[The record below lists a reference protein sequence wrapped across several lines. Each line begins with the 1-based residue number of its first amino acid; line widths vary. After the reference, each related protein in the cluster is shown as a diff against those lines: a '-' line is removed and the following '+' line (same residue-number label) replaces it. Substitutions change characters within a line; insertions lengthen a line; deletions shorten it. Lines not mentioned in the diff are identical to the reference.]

1 MREETWFKMLI
12 ISTVLHFIAV
22 GAFSIP
28 IKRTPKRFE
37 ALSAYSVNL
46 VGDIGGGPGG
56 PKAGKLLEG
65 KAVPEKKISPDRAS
79 KPVPTRKS
87 KPVPIRKEKE
97 AVSLSKK
104 KVPPKAVPSKETTT
118 KEELS
123 RLNERIREMK
133 KRTEYLDVTKTKGLS
148 GTAGTGR
155 TGGSGYG
162 LPGSSEGGGSTLDPV
177 SQRYILEIWEKI
189 KNSWGLPGLASFK
202 KDLET
207 VVTIR
212 IRKDGRIVDINIEKR
227 SGNRIYD
234 ESILRVLRS
243 VDPLPPIPGALNM
256 ETMEIGFR
264 FLPGDLS

>member
-1 MREETWFKMLI
+1 MKEETWFKMLT
-12 ISTVLHFIAV
+12 ISTVLHFIVV

-28 IKRTPKRFE
+28 IKRTPKRFD
-37 ALSAYSVNL
+37 ALSSYSVNL

-56 PKAGKLLEG
+56 PKAGKFLES
-65 KAVPEKKISPDRAS
+65 KHAPEKETSPARVS
-79 KPVPTRKS
+79 KPVSTPKS

-104 KVPPKAVPSKETTT
+104 KEPPKAIPSKETTT

-123 RLNERIREMK
+123 HLNDRIREMK
-133 KRTEYLDVTKTKGLS
+133 KRTEYLDVTRTKGLS
-148 GTAGTGR
+148 GTAGPGR
-155 TGGSGYG
+155 TGNSGYG
-162 LPGSSEGGGSTLDPV
+162 LPGSSEGGGRTLDPV
-177 SQRYILEIWEKI
+177 SQRYMLEIWEKI
-189 KNSWGLPGLASFK
+189 KNSWGLPGIASYK

-207 VVTIR
+207 IVTIR
-212 IRKDGRIVDINIEKR
+212 IRKDGRIVDVNIEKR

-243 VDPLPPIPGALNM
+243 VDPLPPIPTTLNM

>member
-1 MREETWFKMLI
+1 MKEETWFKMLTISI
-12 ISTVLHFIAV
+12 ILHFIVV
-22 GAFSIP
+22 GALSIP
-28 IKRTPKRFE
+28 IKRTPKRFD
-37 ALSAYSVNL
+37 ALSSYSVNL
-46 VGDIGGGPGG
+46 VGSIGGSSGSTG
-56 PKAGKLLEG
+56 AGKVLES
-65 KAVPEKKISPDRAS
+65 KHIPEKKTAPERVS
-79 KPVPTRKS
+79 KPASAPKS

-104 KVPPKAVPSKETTT
+104 KVPPKTTPSKETTT

-123 RLNERIREMK
+123 HLNDRIREMK
-133 KRTEYLDVTKTKGLS
+133 KHTEYLDVTRTKGSS
-148 GTAGTGR
+148 GDAGSGR
-155 TGGSGYG
+155 AIGSGYG
-162 LPGSSEGGGSTLDPV
+162 LPGSSEGGGRTLDPV
-177 SQRYILEIWEKI
+177 SQRYMLEIWEKI

-212 IRKDGRIVDINIEKR
+212 IRKDGRIVDVNIEKR

-243 VDPLPPIPGALNM
+243 VDPLPPIPTTLNM

>member
-1 MREETWFKMLI
+1 MKEETWFKMLTISI
-12 ISTVLHFIAV
+12 ILHFIAV

-28 IKRTPKRFE
+28 IKRTPKRFD
-37 ALSAYSVNL
+37 ALSSYSVNL
-46 VGDIGGGPGG
+46 VGDIGGGPG
-56 PKAGKLLEG
+56 AGKYLESRPAPEKEMPPARAG
-65 KAVPEKKISPDRAS
+65 KPVSAPKKKVVPE
-79 KPVPTRKS
+79 
-87 KPVPIRKEKE
+87 RKEKE

-104 KVPPKAVPSKETTT
+104 KAPPKTVPSKETTT

-123 RLNERIREMK
+123 HLNDRIREMK
-133 KRTEYLDVTKTKGLS
+133 KRTDYLDVTRTKGLS
-148 GTAGTGR
+148 GTAGSGK
-155 TGGSGYG
+155 TGGGYG
-162 LPGSSEGGGSTLDPV
+162 LPGSSEGGGRILDPV
-177 SQRYILEIWEKI
+177 SQRYMLEIWEKI

-212 IRKDGRIVDINIEKR
+212 IRKDGRIVDVNIEKR

-243 VDPLPPIPGALNM
+243 VDPLPPIPATLNM

>member
-1 MREETWFKMLI
+1 MKEETWFKMLI
-12 ISTVLHFIAV
+12 ISAVLHFIVV

-28 IKRTPKRFE
+28 MKRTPKRFD
-37 ALSAYSVNL
+37 ALSSYSVNL
-46 VGDIGGGPGG
+46 VGDIGGGPSG
-56 PKAGKLLEG
+56 PRAGKLLEG
-65 KAVPEKKISPDRAS
+65 KHVPEKEKPPAKVSRPAS
-79 KPVPTRKS
+79 TPKKKPVLE
-87 KPVPIRKEKE
+87 RKEKE

-123 RLNERIREMK
+123 RLNDRIREMK
-133 KRTEYLDVTKTKGLS
+133 KRTEYLDVSKTKGS
-148 GTAGTGR
+148 PGAGAPGK

-162 LPGSSEGGGSTLDPV
+162 LPGSSEGGGKTLDPV
-177 SQRYILEIWEKI
+177 SQRYMLEIWEKI
-189 KNSWGLPGLASFK
+189 KNSWGLPGMASFK

-207 VVTIR
+207 IVTIK
-212 IRKDGRIVDINIEKR
+212 IRKDGRIVDVNIEKR

-243 VDPLPPIPGALNM
+243 VDPLPPIPATLNM